1 MSKVAVIGLG
11 RFGQELARVLS
22 GYGVEVIAIDR
33 NSALVESMRDQVTLA
48 VCLDSTD
55 EEALKAQG
63 VDQVD
68 VAVVGIG
75 EHFESA
81 ALTVALLKSLK
92 VNRIISRAE
101 SDIQARIL
109 RKVGADEI
117 ANPEH
122 EAANRWAHR
131 LTLPRI
137 REYVELGEG
146 FSMIHVD
153 APSAFCGK
161 TPKALMLR
169 NQYGI
174 NLIAI
179 SRPQKI
185 PTDEEGAAAV
195 RSSIIVPDPDTK
207 ILDGDVLIL
216 VGSNEGLSKLP
227 RD

>member
-1 MSKVAVIGLG
+1 MNKIAVIGLG
-11 RFGQELARVLS
+11 RFGQELARTLNEEGIEVL
-22 GYGVEVIAIDR
+22 AIDR
-33 NSALVESMRDQVTLA
+33 DSRLVESMRDHATLA

-68 VAVVGIG
+68 TAVVGIG

-81 ALTVALLKSLK
+81 ALTVALLKSFK
-92 VNRIISRAE
+92 VRRIIARAE
-101 SDIQARIL
+101 SEIQARIL

-153 APSAFCGK
+153 APREFCGK
-161 TPKALMLR
+161 TPKTLMLR

-179 SRPQKI
+179 SRPEKI
-185 PTDEEGAAAV
+185 ATDDEEAPAV
-195 RSSIIVPDPDTK
+195 RSSIIVPDPDTR
-207 ILDGDVLIL
+207 ILEGDVLIL
-216 VGSNEGLSKLP
+216 VGSDEGLSKLP